1 MVLLILIQFRKHCI
15 CILEVA
21 VDALDEILK
30 LDAANFMLTKDR
42 NSSTPAFPVSEQAS
56 NRVAVE
62 SIDIKLSRSPDMENI
77 PEMIEEGVQEV
88 NR

>member
-1 MVLLILIQFRKHCI
+1 MVLLILIQFRKH

-30 LDAANFMLTKDR
+30 LDASNFMLTKDR